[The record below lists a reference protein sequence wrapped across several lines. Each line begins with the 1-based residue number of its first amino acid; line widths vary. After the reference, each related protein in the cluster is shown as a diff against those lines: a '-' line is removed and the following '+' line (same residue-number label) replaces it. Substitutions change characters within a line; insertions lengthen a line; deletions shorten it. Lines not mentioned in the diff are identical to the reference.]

1 VKVKNL
7 KRLLWRNIDLKK
19 TNLISSVLLLFGLLA
34 FASLTYSQ
42 ESVNFRE
49 FLEERL
55 AKSQRKVVENGRQRV
70 ITGIKLSEVC
80 DVDNDNVAER
90 VFADYGAIFI
100 AGNGVLF
107 PTRCVFQNETQVQFY
122 QSNARPKSATIGGVT
137 IELQEPAMNALLEA
151 VKEAGKKNLKITPR
165 GGSEAAR
172 RSYDTTVELWNS
184 RFYPALNYWVGKG
197 KISRRD
203 AEAAKAMQI
212 NEQVAQVLAWESKK
226 LWFSKDLSKS
236 ILYSVAAP
244 GASQHIFM
252 LALDVEQFS
261 NKQVRQILANHGWFQ
276 TVKSDL
282 PHFTYL
288 GIKEADLS
296 KYGLKRV
303 LSGGQEFWIPNLD

>member
-1 VKVKNL
+1 MRKNSL
-7 KRLLWRNIDLKK
+7 V
-19 TNLISSVLLLFGLLA
+19 SSVLICFGLLSSA
-34 FASLTYSQ
+34 TLSYTQ
-42 ESVNFRE
+42 DSVNFRE

-55 AKSQRKVVENGRQRV
+55 AKSQRKVTENGRQRV

-80 DVDNDNVAER
+80 DVDNDKVAER

-107 PTRCVFQNETQVQFY
+107 PTKCVFKDETQVQFY
-122 QSNARPKSATIGGVT
+122 QSNARPKSAAVGGVA

-151 VKEAGKKNLKITPR
+151 VKEAAKKNLKITPR

-172 RSYDTTVELWNS
+172 RSYEKTVELWNS
-184 RFYPALNYWVGKG
+184 RFYPALTYWVGKG

-203 AEAAKAMQI
+203 ADAAKAMPI
-212 NEQVAQVLAWESKK
+212 NAQVAQVLAWESKR

-252 LALDVEQFS
+252 LALDVEQYS
-261 NKQVRQILANHGWFQ
+261 NKQVREILARHGWFQ

-288 GIKEADLS
+288 GITDKNELPKLGLRKELI
-296 KYGLKRV
+296 
-303 LSGGQEFWIPNLD
+303 GGQEFWIPNLD

>member
-1 VKVKNL
+1 MEKINL
-7 KRLLWRNIDLKK
+7 KKNKL
-19 TNLISSVLLLFGLLA
+19 VLSIFLCFGILA
-34 FASLTYSQ
+34 SAFPAFSQ
-42 ESVNFRE
+42 EAVNFRS

-70 ITGIKLSEVC
+70 ITGIKLAEVC
-80 DVDNDNVAER
+80 DVDNDKVAER

-107 PTRCVFQNETQVQFY
+107 PTQCVFKDETQVRFY
-122 QSNARPKSATIGGVT
+122 QSNARAKSATIGGAT

-151 VKEAGKKNLKITPR
+151 VKEAGKKNLRITPR

-172 RSYDTTVELWNS
+172 RSYDKTVELWNS
-184 RFYPALNYWVGKG
+184 RFYPALAYWVGKG

-203 AEAAKAMQI
+203 AEAAKRMSI
-212 NEQVAQVLAWESKK
+212 NEQVAQVLAWEGKK

-252 LALDVEQFS
+252 LALDVEQYG
-261 NKQVRQILANHGWFQ
+261 NKQVRDILAKYGWFQ

-288 GIKEADLS
+288 GITDKNELS
-296 KYGLKRV
+296 KFGLKKE

>member
-1 VKVKNL
+1 MC
-7 KRLLWRNIDLKK
+7 
-19 TNLISSVLLLFGLLA
+19 FGLLA
-34 FASLTYSQ
+34 SASLSYTQ
-42 ESVNFRE
+42 DSVNFRE

-55 AKSQRKVVENGRQRV
+55 AKSQRKVTENGRQRV

-80 DVDNDNVAER
+80 DVDGDKVAER

-107 PTRCVFQNETQVQFY
+107 PTRCVFKDETQVQFY
-122 QSNARPKSATIGGVT
+122 QSNARPKSAAVGGVT

-151 VKEAGKKNLKITPR
+151 VKEAGKKNLRITPR

-172 RSYDTTVELWNS
+172 RSYAKTVELWDS
-184 RFYPALNYWVGKG
+184 RFYPALTYWVGKG

-203 AEAAKAMQI
+203 ADAAKAMKI
-212 NEQVAQVLAWESKK
+212 NEQVAQVLAWESKR

-252 LALDVEQFS
+252 LALDVEQYG
-261 NKQVRQILANHGWFQ
+261 NRQVRDILARHGWFQ

-288 GIKEADLS
+288 GITDKNELP
-296 KYGLKRV
+296 KYGLKRE
-303 LSGGQEFWIPNLD
+303 LIGGQEFWIPNLD

>member
-1 VKVKNL
+1 M
-7 KRLLWRNIDLKK
+7 KK
-19 TNLISSVLLLFGLLA
+19 YNFIWAGFLFCVLL
-34 FASLTYSQ
+34 ASSFSASAQ
-42 ESVNFRE
+42 GSVNFRN

-55 AKSQRKVVENGRQRV
+55 AKSQRRITENGKPKI

-80 DVDNDNVAER
+80 DVDNDSVAER

-107 PTRCVFQNETQVQFY
+107 PTRCVFENETQVQFY
-122 QSNARPKSATIGGVT
+122 QSNARPKAYMLGGVQ

-151 VKEAGKKNLKITPR
+151 VKEAGKKNLRITPR
-165 GGSEAAR
+165 GGSEGAR
-172 RSYDTTVELWNS
+172 RSYDTTARLWNS
-184 RFYPALNYWVGKG
+184 RFYPALNHWVGKG

-203 AEAAKAMQI
+203 AEAAKAMPI
-212 NEQVAQVLAWESKK
+212 NEQVAQVLAWESKN

-252 LALDVEQFS
+252 LALDVEQFA
-261 NKQVRQILANHGWFQ
+261 NKQVRDILAKHGWFQ

-288 GIKEADLS
+288 GITDKNELP
-296 KYGLKRV
+296 KYGLKKTV
-303 LSGGQEFWIPNLD
+303 VGGQEFWIPNLD